1 MDILDANRGS
11 GWGLATAL
19 LQSRRTTTPS
29 FEREGSGDYG
39 YGYDNDDDDDDRED
53 GGGWEGGPGDVM
65 GMSLASTRG
74 VLSLPYFTEEA

>member
-1 MDILDANRGS
+1 MEVLDANQGS

-19 LQSRRTTTPS
+19 LQARRPTTS
-29 FEREGSGDYG
+29 KFETGDFGYG
-39 YGYDNDDDDDDRED
+39 YGYDDEEEED

-74 VLSLPYFTEEA
+74 VLSLPYFIDEA